1 MTLTK
6 TINIEINLNDII
18 EDYHLNH
25 DSCMYEIVY
34 AVQQYLKSRDQI
46 VRFLLNDLDEERII
60 KAVKKQCKKE

>member
-6 TINIEINLNDII
+6 TLNIEINLNDII

-25 DSCMYEIVY
+25 NACMYDIAY
-34 AVQQYLKSRDQI
+34 AVHQYLESRNQI

-60 KAVKKQCKKE
+60 KAVKKQCEKE